1 MGTRNSR
8 RVFPLAHALVLLLL
22 LMLPAMLLL
31 GAAEG
36 REGGPTLLFFV
47 LMLLPFVLL
56 LWLLTCCAPEE
67 AADGPRAAAQH
78 VPRDRVVAAEFERLV
93 APIVRPSRSYVAEGV
108 PIVEGTPQLPRTE
121 LFPELDRRLAPYRV
135 IPLVEEVDGRSVRVV
150 GLPRGVAERLR
161 SRSSGAVNL
170 LLLVATVL
178 TTVYA
183 GARQQGINLLENPGQ
198 FPTGIPYAL
207 SLLSILGVHELGHY
221 AMARRYGVDVTLP
234 YFIPV
239 PMGLG
244 TFGAF
249 IQMKSLIKSRR
260 AVFDIGIAGPLAGL
274 VVAVPLLYS
283 GLTHAGA
290 MPAADGPFALNTGSS
305 LLLALLYQ
313 AAHGNVMGT
322 AAVHLSPA
330 AFAGWIGVFVTAL
343 NLLPVG
349 QLDGGHVA
357 YGLFGRRHA
366 QTVSL
371 CVVLL
376 MVGLGLFVWP
386 GFLTWALIVS
396 LLAGFSHMP
405 ALDDVTP
412 PDTKRFALGILTLAL
427 PIVIMMPVPGALDS
441 PTLDSPYQG
450 RYEAFPQPAS
460 PASLDAMHRNSRPSY
475 R

>member
-1 MGTRNSR
+1 MDSVLRRCTSRGTVS
-8 RVFPLAHALVLLLL
+8 
-22 LMLPAMLLL
+22 LP
-31 GAAEG
+31 
-36 REGGPTLLFFV
+36 T
-47 LMLLPFVLL
+47 
-56 LWLLTCCAPEE
+56 
-67 AADGPRAAAQH
+67 D
-78 VPRDRVVAAEFERLV
+78 FEHLV
-93 APIVRPSRSYVAEGV
+93 APIVRSRRSYVAEGV
-108 PIVEGTPQLPRTE
+108 PVVEGTPQLQTSD
-121 LFPELDRRLAPYRV
+121 LFSELDRRLAPHRL
-135 IPLVEEVDGRSVRVV
+135 IPLVEKLDGRSVRVV
-150 GLPRGVAERLR
+150 GLPRAVEARLR

-170 LLLVATVL
+170 LLFAATVI

-198 FPTGIPYAL
+198 FPVGLPYAL
-207 SLLSILGVHELGHY
+207 SLLAILGVHELGHY
-221 AMARRYGVDVTLP
+221 VMARRHGVDVTLP
-234 YFIPV
+234 YFIPA

-283 GLTHAGA
+283 GLTEAA
-290 MPAADGPFALNTGSS
+290 SIPAADEPFALNTGSS

-313 AAHGNVMGT
+313 AAHGGDMGT
-322 AAVHLSPA
+322 AAVNLSPV

-357 YGLFGRRHA
+357 YALFGRRHA
-366 QTVSL
+366 RTVSIL
-371 CVVLL
+371 VVLL

-386 GFLTWALIVS
+386 GLLTWALIVS

-412 PDTKRFALGILTLAL
+412 PDTKRFALGALALAL
-427 PIVIMMPVPGALDS
+427 PIVILMPIPGALDS

-450 RYEAFPQPAS
+450 RHAIEKTRPTTASAPA
-460 PASLDAMHRNSRPSY
+460 PADTFEVLWGGRTLSEP
-475 R
+475 